1 MSHSPLSDSARP
13 KGPAAGRLTKVL
25 LASVAFLVVAAAV
38 LPFSL
43 SPLAQAQPSDRVK
56 IIASPPPPPPIY
68 GPREMADAE
77 LNLMDAE
84 TVMTYWNDQEEKWNS
99 TLNTMDGQN
108 HSEREAAFARQA
120 LSNALRAQSSKID
133 AGLQRERASRRLDA
147 MRAKNA
153 EVQGI
158 H

>member
-1 MSHSPLSDSARP
+1 MSHSPLSASFRP
-13 KGPAAGRLTKVL
+13 TGYPAGRVTKVL
-25 LASVAFLVVAAAV
+25 LGSVALLVIAAAV
-38 LPFSL
+38 LPFGL
-43 SPLAQAQPSDRVK
+43 SSLAQAQPTDRVK
-56 IIASPPPPPPIY
+56 IISLPPPPPPIY

-77 LNLMDAE
+77 LSVMDTE

-99 TLNTMDGQN
+99 MLNTMDGQI

-133 AGLQRERASRRLDA
+133 SGLQRERASRRLDA